1 MTNPDSSK
9 LLILST
15 SPHIRAE
22 DSVRSIMLHV
32 IIALVPSLAASV
44 YFFGLNALMLTL
56 ISIITCVV
64 TEWVIVVKLM
74 KKHSPVGDLSAVVTG
89 LLFAFNL
96 PPGLPWWMAV
106 LGSVFAIAVVKC
118 AFGGLGNNF
127 INPALAGRAFL
138 MASYPAAMTNFQSTT
153 SGVFNGLRATT
164 LETLK
169 QGIDGVTTATP
180 LQTVKDVC
188 ASGMY
193 QPLDFQEAL
202 MNLFTGNISGCIG
215 ETSAAAIIIGGL
227 YMAYKRVIGF
237 TIPVLYI
244 LTVFILFYF
253 FGENASL
260 LSTESLVLPL
270 YHILSGGLMLG
281 AFFMATDMVTSPI
294 TRKGQVIFAAGC
306 GILTFVIRKFGGY
319 PEGVSYSILLMNL
332 TVPLIDRYIR
342 PVKYGRVKRD
352 V

>member
-1 MTNPDSSK
+1 
-9 LLILST
+9 
-15 SPHIRAE
+15 
-22 DSVRSIMLHV
+22 
-32 IIALVPSLAASV
+32 
-44 YFFGLNALMLTL
+44 
-56 ISIITCVV
+56 
-64 TEWVIVVKLM
+64 
-74 KKHSPVGDLSAVVTG
+74 
-89 LLFAFNL
+89 
-96 PPGLPWWMAV
+96 
-106 LGSVFAIAVVKC
+106 
-118 AFGGLGNNF
+118 
-127 INPALAGRAFL
+127 
-138 MASYPAAMTNFQSTT
+138 ASYPAAMTDFQSTT
-153 SGVFNGLRATT
+153 SGAFNGLRATT

-180 LQTVKDVC
+180 LQTVKDVY
-188 ASGMY
+188 AAGMF

-227 YMAYKRVIGF
+227 YMIYKRVIGF

-244 LTVFILFYF
+244 LTVFVLFYF
-253 FGENASL
+253 FGGNTSL

-294 TRKGQVIFAAGC
+294 TIKGQVIFAAGC